1 MTPESE
7 IDSEPMTKRKL
18 ARIEREAAEQ
28 QSLGK
33 DSKLNGEFDKLMKYT
48 AAPALPPVRNEES
61 KKRRKGRP
69 KAGRIIFQ
77 QRRIDSLPTF
87 GNVSEVARALGIK
100 HTTLQQ
106 WCGLDKHPLPF
117 AVRDGH
123 KIFRKD
129 VLIEWLVATRRFTM
143 KPEYQQ

>member
-1 MTPESE
+1 MIPESE
-7 IDSEPMTKRKL
+7 VESETLSRRDRARLKR
-18 ARIEREAAEQ
+18 ESAAQ
-28 QSLGK
+28 QSLGN

-48 AAPALPPVRNEES
+48 AAPPLPIVHFEES
-61 KKRRKGRP
+61 KKRGKGRP

-106 WCGLDKHPLPF
+106 WCSLDKHPLPF

-129 VLIEWLVATRRFTM
+129 VLVEWLAATRRFTI
-143 KPEYQQ
+143 KPEYN